1 VNALGENMTI
11 NTNPAGR
18 LAEFFKTTRKD
29 TGADILVNSGI
40 KKIKTGKDNVEMVA
54 LYRASSS
61 TSKFAMIKNAFLGRT
76 PADRNDV
83 LTLLKSA
90 GMSDKQADSALD
102 KISLVG
108 GHYSAKSVRETINK
122 FQFEDT
128 QGKVTVHPLP
138 ESPNTVDS

>member
-1 VNALGENMTI
+1 MTI

-40 KKIKTGKDNVEMVA
+40 KKIKTGNDNVEMVA
-54 LYRASSS
+54 LYRA
-61 TSKFAMIKNAFLGRT
+61 SKFAMIKNAFLGRT

-90 GMSDKQADSALD
+90 GMSDKQANTAVDNIAS
-102 KISLVG
+102 VR
-108 GHYSAKSVRETINK
+108 GHFSAKSVRETIDK
-122 FQFEDT
+122 FQSE
-128 QGKVTVHPLP
+128 
-138 ESPNTVDS
+138 NTKGTATFL